1 MMTLKTKMRRM
12 IMMMRSIIMMMRT
25 MIMMMISANHD
36 FSWGRDQCGADDGDD
51 NLNQKWQK
59 IREIMLR
66 MLMMMIKKR

>member
-1 MMTLKTKMRRM
+1 MEIMVITLKTKMRRM
-12 IMMMRSIIMMMRT
+12 IMT
-25 MIMMMISANHD
+25 MISANHD
-36 FSWGRDQCGADDGDD
+36 YSWGRDQCGGDDGDD